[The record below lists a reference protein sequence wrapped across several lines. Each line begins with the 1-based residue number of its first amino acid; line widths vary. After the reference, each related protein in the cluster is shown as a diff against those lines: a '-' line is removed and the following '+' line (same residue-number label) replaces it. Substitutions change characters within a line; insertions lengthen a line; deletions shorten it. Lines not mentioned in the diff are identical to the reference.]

1 MRNKQEK
8 KEMGYLQARNA
19 ESKSKYAIRKCG
31 TLKIKCSDR
40 FADAEQ
46 VKVKGNKRF
55 TSIEH

>member
-31 TLKIKCSDR
+31 TLKTKYNDR
-40 FADAEQ
+40 FAGAEQ
-46 VKVKGNKRF
+46 GRVKGNRL
-55 TSIEH
+55 SASAER